1 MAFESAIMEQGRG
14 AEDAPGLRRNEPPPG
29 WLLEAVGAHRVRAV
43 LAPLAVL
50 VVVLVGWQSLCESG
64 AVSPLILPS
73 PLAIAEALVKDGPN
87 LFAAAAVTTIEAL
100 TGFVLGNIFGFVL
113 AVAFLYSELSRRT
126 VYPLAMAAQAV
137 PIVAVT
143 PALILWFGNGMAPKI
158 FVTMFLVFFP
168 MLVNALRGLRNADAE
183 VMELLYTLSAT
194 PLQQLRMVRMP
205 ASVPFV
211 FNALKISA
219 CACFVAAIVAEWVA
233 ADRGIGYLIV
243 LYGSQYRMPQ
253 VWAAVLIGTAISM
266 AVYGLVVF
274 AEARVAP
281 WLNRRKRPISE

>member
-1 MAFESAIMEQGRG
+1 MALQGDIAGKSQSFHLPYWLHGLVGGAARPRAI
-14 AEDAPGLRRNEPPPG
+14 
-29 WLLEAVGAHRVRAV
+29 
-43 LAPLAVL
+43 LAPLVVFVIVL
-50 VVVLVGWQSLCESG
+50 GGWQYLAVAG
-64 AVSPLILPS
+64 IVSPLILPA
-73 PLAIAEALVKDGPN
+73 PTAIFEALVKDAPT
-87 LFAAAAVTTIEAL
+87 LFAAAAITTFEAL
-100 TGFVLGNIFGFVL
+100 TGFVIGNILGFVL
-113 AVAFLYSELSRRT
+113 AVAFLHSELSRRT

-158 FVTMFLVFFP
+158 FVTIFLVFFP
-168 MLVNALRGLRNADAE
+168 MLVNALRGLKSADAE

-194 PLQQLRMVRMP
+194 PMQQLRMVRMP

-233 ADRGIGYLIV
+233 ADRGIGHLIV

-253 VWAAVLIGTAISM
+253 VWAAVLIGTVVSM
-266 AVYGLVVF
+266 LVYGLVVL

-281 WLNRRKRPISE
+281 WLSRKRPLSD